1 MQSPNPYPPSP
12 GQSPQQMAAPPRRS
26 RTGLFVA
33 LFLLFGLLLLGVLGS
48 LALFSLLKM
57 TSASTGTNRLAE
69 RRISGTGTA
78 RIARIDVDGVILQ
91 RIVSPFST
99 SVASAELV
107 IEKLRTA
114 AADQTVE
121 AVLLRVDSPGGGVT
135 ASDRIHQE
143 VARLRKKKKVAVLM
157 GDTAASGGYY
167 LSVAADRIFAHPTTV
182 TGSIGVIMTTLNI
195 HEAAK
200 EIGVH
205 SVVVKSAERKD
216 LLSPFKPLEEIEQDK
231 VVYQKVIEHLY
242 DRFTR
247 LVSEGRGL
255 SLESVKQLA
264 DGSVYNAQTALR
276 SKLID
281 AIGYEVEALDWLKA
295 QIKKDDVTLFEYV
308 RPGGVFSR
316 LLNESRFGVGR
327 GSAPEQ
333 LFPWWP
339 LRSRPAYLWLPGI

>member
-1 MQSPNPYPPSP
+1 MESPHPYPPSP
-12 GQSPQQMAAPPRRS
+12 GQSPQQMAAPARRS
-26 RTGLFVA
+26 RTGMVVA
-33 LFLLFGLLLLGVLGS
+33 LVTLFGLLLMGLLGS
-48 LALFSLLKM
+48 LLIFSLLKM
-57 TSASTGTNRLAE
+57 PGASNRDSRLTE
-69 RRISGTGTA
+69 RKISGSGPA
-78 RIARIDVDGVILQ
+78 RVARIDVNGIILQ
-91 RIVSPFST
+91 SDASPFSS

-107 IEKLRTA
+107 IEKLRAA

-135 ASDRIHQE
+135 ASDRIHRE
-143 VARLRKKKKVAVLM
+143 VARLSEKKKVAVLM

-182 TGSIGVIMTTLNI
+182 TGSIGVIMTTLNV
-195 HEAAK
+195 HEAA
-200 EIGVH
+200 EQLGIH

-231 VVYQKVIEHLY
+231 LVYQKVVTYLY

-255 SLESVKQLA
+255 SLERVKQLA
-264 DGSVYNAQTALR
+264 DGSVYDAQTALD

-281 AIGYEVEALDWLKA
+281 AIGYEDEVLDWLKK
-295 QIKKDDVTLFEYV
+295 QTKKKDVTLFEYV

-316 LLNESRFGVGR
+316 LFNESRLPVGQA
-327 GSAPEQ
+327 SAPEQ